1 MRQFLGDSL
10 GEIDTAAHSMTW
22 IVDWPMFERNEEV
35 GRLEALHHPFTAP
48 QGAATREALP
58 NALAHAFD
66 LVYNG
71 VEVGGGSL
79 RIYRRDVQAAVFDAI
94 GLTEEEAEDK
104 FGFLLDC
111 FDSGAPPHGGLAL
124 GLDRLAMM
132 LAGGRSIRDVIAF
145 PKTTAAQCLLMGA
158 PAPVDDAQLAALH
171 VQPLP
176 DEPKAEASQSE

>member
-1 MRQFLGDSL
+1 MRQFLGESL
-10 GEIDTAAHSMTW
+10 GEVDTAAHCMTW
-22 IVDWPMFERNEEV
+22 VVDWPMFERNEEE

-48 QGAATREALP
+48 QGDASPAALP
-58 NALAHAFD
+58 TALAHAFD

-94 GLTEEEAEDK
+94 GMSEQEAQDK
-104 FGFLLDC
+104 FGFLLDS
-111 FDSGAPPHGGLAL
+111 FDSGAPPHGGLAF

-145 PKTTAAQCLLMGA
+145 PKSTAAQCLLMGA
-158 PAPVDDAQLAALH
+158 PAAVDGEQLKALH
-171 VQPLP
+171 VQPLL
-176 DEPKAEASQSE
+176 DEARAGASQEE